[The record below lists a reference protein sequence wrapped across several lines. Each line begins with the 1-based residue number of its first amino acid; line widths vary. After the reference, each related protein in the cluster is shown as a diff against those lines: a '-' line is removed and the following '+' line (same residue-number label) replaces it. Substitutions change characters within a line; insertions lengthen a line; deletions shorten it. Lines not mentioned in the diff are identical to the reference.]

1 MEFLRIHFGGNL
13 VPWMEEMREGQE
25 GIETSLV
32 RFLSNGFAW
41 SFRAQQALLGCPQLP
56 VKGHIQLACLGFG

>member
-1 MEFLRIHFGGNL
+1 
-13 VPWMEEMREGQE
+13 MEEMREGQE

-41 SFRAQQALLGCPQLP
+41 SFSAQQALLGCPQLP
-56 VKGHIQLACLGFG
+56 VKSHIQLACLGFG